1 MRSLS
6 LRGCPRNKSSLLSWC
21 QIIWWSGPKC
31 APGVPGVCVPFGAP
45 SSSFVAERDGG
56 DMVVV
61 GGQDASSNP
70 CRRAQPVTDRRHR
83 TFEMR

>member
-1 MRSLS
+1 M
-6 LRGCPRNKSSLLSWC
+6 
-21 QIIWWSGPKC
+21 
-31 APGVPGVCVPFGAP
+31 PFGAP
-45 SSSFVAERDGG
+45 SSSFVAERDGS